1 VNVIEEPVVITA
13 GRGPRIGIVA
23 RAARVANRAVL
34 IMPAP
39 GETRTGPGR
48 LYVRLARAL
57 AGGGLPSMRFDAPD
71 GGDCQPDERGR
82 PAVDDD
88 AVDAARQ
95 LLALHPDSRIAVLA
109 VGRGAVG
116 AARAWRELN
125 RAGVPLSTLCLV
137 DPALGLPVPE
147 RKVGWWRRHFG
158 RPARPPAEPRLGSA
172 TGSVVEGSDIELWTS
187 LPAEVR
193 AARARLLVV
202 TRSAIRSH
210 DGFATLARG
219 ERAWRKTLERPRS
232 CLQLEGADPGFAQP
246 AHWRKLTG
254 WLATHLAH

>member
-1 VNVIEEPVVITA
+1 MSLIEEPVTIATA
-13 GRGPRIGIVA
+13 RGPRIGIVA
-23 RAARVANRAVL
+23 RAARVANTAVL

-57 AGGGLPSMRFDAPD
+57 ASGGLPSMRFDARD

-109 VGRGAVG
+109 VGRGAIG
-116 AARAWRELN
+116 AARALHELN
-125 RAGVPLSTLCLV
+125 RAGVPLATLCLI
-137 DPALGLPVPE
+137 DPALGLRAPE
-147 RKVGWWRRHFG
+147 KKVGWWRRHFG
-158 RPARPPAEPRLGSA
+158 RPARPLAEPRLGGA
-172 TGSVVEGSDIELWTS
+172 TASVVEGSDIALWTS

-202 TRSAIRSH
+202 TRSRVPSNEELT
-210 DGFATLARG
+210 TLARG
-219 ERAWRKTLERPRS
+219 QRAWRKTLERPRS
-232 CLQLEGADPGFAQP
+232 CLQLVGADPGFAQP
-246 AHWRKLTG
+246 AHWGKLTG
-254 WLATHLAH
+254 WLATQLAH

>member
-1 VNVIEEPVVITA
+1 MNVIEEPVTIAA
-13 GRGPRIGIVA
+13 GRGPRIGVIA
-23 RAARVANRAVL
+23 RTARVANRAVL

-48 LYVRLARAL
+48 LYVRLARGL
-57 AGGGLPSMRFDAPD
+57 AGSGLPSMRLDAPD
-71 GGDCQPDERGR
+71 GGDCQPDERGHL
-82 PAVDDD
+82 AIDDD

-95 LLALHPDSRIAVLA
+95 LLALHPDSRVAVLA
-109 VGRGAVG
+109 VGRGAIG

-125 RAGVPLSTLCLV
+125 RAGVPLSALCLV
-137 DPALGLPVPE
+137 DPALGLPAPG
-147 RKVGWWRRHFG
+147 RKAGWWRRLFG
-158 RPARPPAEPRLGSA
+158 RPARPVAEPRLGGTA
-172 TGSVVEGSDIELWTS
+172 GSVVEGSDVALWIA

-232 CLQLEGADPGFAQP
+232 CLKLEGADAGFAQP
-246 AHWRKLTG
+246 APWRKLTG